1 MKTQLINFTIPKELL
16 EKIDKLA
23 KKEAR
28 SRSEILREAVRRLLN
43 EVEKRKSDFSQ
54 IRASAK
60 KINLP
65 ENEAIRLIDKVRT
78 TLTLNK

>member
-1 MKTQLINFTIPKELL
+1 MKTQLINFTIPKDLL

-28 SRSEILREAVRRLLN
+28 SRSELLREATRRLLN

-65 ENEAIRLIDKVRT
+65 ENEAVRLIDKVRT